1 MMTSSWR
8 SKRLD
13 NVEHHKNENKME
25 DGTYWLE
32 DTLFKTKRYFT
43 IKDGFVECGT
53 FPLARQLYDFFHVA
67 SKLGYRWGKL

>member
-1 MMTSSWR
+1 
-8 SKRLD
+8 
-13 NVEHHKNENKME
+13 ME

-43 IKDGFVECGT
+43 VKDGFVECGT